1 MPRRPHSAVHISP
14 LCAPTCTRVISL
26 ITAPLLSRAVGRDS
40 TYTCSDFIVGVV
52 SKVIHSSWKALRRG
66 QARLLPDSTSPLTL
80 RSSPHIF
87 PRLLNHNHNAFNTT
101 TGPQPNSQLNNEA
114 RARSVGRAA
123 RGPSR
128 GRRRTRSAATEKKK
142 TMASVASRTG
152 VPSILGNTLPAR
164 FQGRPFPYFLHGP
177 PAVAARH
184 HLPPLL
190 QRPRAR
196 KPTLEITLRPRG
208 IRLPAHRP
216 ALDQDARQLEA
227 EVPEA
232 SRELHAVQK
241 PIHAARHVRAG
252 LHEQRDSQRSLSRVL
267 VECQFRD
274 RGLLRVGRRSGQASY
289 TLLWCARAFRS
300 GSWRR
305 GTLRYQAARGKGHEG
320 ANVRISSAYDAFQQV
335 VRYIPDCASLTV
347 LRLELAAHV
356 MLQCRMQ

>member
-1 MPRRPHSAVHISP
+1 M
-14 LCAPTCTRVISL
+14 
-26 ITAPLLSRAVGRDS
+26 LLSS
-40 TYTCSDFIVGVV
+40 TTKTNSSCTCSDLIVQMLVLF
-52 SKVIHSSWKALRRG
+52 IHSNWKALRRG
-66 QARLLPDSTSPLTL
+66 QARLLPDLTSPLTL

-87 PRLLNHNHNAFNTT
+87 PRFSNQHHNALNTT
-101 TGPQPNSQLNNEA
+101 TKPPPISPLNNEA

-123 RGPSR
+123 RRPSR
-128 GRRRTRSAATEKKK
+128 GRRRTRSAATEKNK
-142 TMASVASRTG
+142 TMGSVASRTG
-152 VPSILGNTLPAR
+152 VPSVLGDTLPAR

-184 HLPPLL
+184 HLSPLL

-232 SRELHAVQK
+232 SRELHAAQK

-320 ANVRISSAYDAFQQV
+320 ANVRIK
-335 VRYIPDCASLTV
+335 
-347 LRLELAAHV
+347 
-356 MLQCRMQ
+356 